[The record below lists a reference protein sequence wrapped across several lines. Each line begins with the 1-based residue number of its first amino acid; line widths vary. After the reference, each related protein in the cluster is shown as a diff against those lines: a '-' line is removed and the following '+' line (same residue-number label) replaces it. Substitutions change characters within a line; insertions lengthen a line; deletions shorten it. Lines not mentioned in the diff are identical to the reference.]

1 LSPQWSWHQYNILEM
16 SDIAEGGGEGQH
28 KGKKRAKK
36 SSTRVD
42 MTPMVDLAFLLLTFF
57 VLTATFSKPKV
68 MSLVYP
74 AKIDPKDPPKEQPKI
89 NNAITFLL
97 SENKIYYY
105 VGQFYPENNPG
116 PNGPTRLIETG
127 FGTKG
132 VRKLLADKNKYVLSE
147 KKIYGKKLKQE
158 EIADS
163 TYLRRLSEAKK
174 NKQALK
180 VLIKTDDK
188 ATCKNF
194 IDLIDELKIAEI
206 GVIAPLELMPSE
218 YALMKSKIK

>member
-1 LSPQWSWHQYNILEM
+1 M
-16 SDIAEGGGEGQH
+16 ADMGEGGGGGDH
-28 KGKKRAKK
+28 GKGKKRAKK

-57 VLTATFSKPKV
+57 VLTSTLSKPKV

-74 AKIDPKDPPKEQPKI
+74 AKVDKPVDNPVRI

-97 SENKIYYY
+97 TEDEIFYYT
-105 VGQFYPENNPG
+105 GQYYSKANPG
-116 PNGPTRLIETG
+116 PNGPTKLLETD
-127 FGTKG
+127 FGPKG
-132 VRKLLADKNKYVLSE
+132 VRKLLADGNSYVLEGKE
-147 KKIYGKKLKQE
+147 KLKDKLDKKQLADTTYLSMLSKLKQ
-158 EIADS
+158 
-163 TYLRRLSEAKK
+163 
-174 NKQALK
+174 NKEALK

-206 GVIAPLELMPSE
+206 GVIAPVDILSSELEL
-218 YALMKSKIK
+218 LKQNSKNK

>member
-1 LSPQWSWHQYNILEM
+1 M
-16 SDIAEGGGEGQH
+16 ADMGEGGGGGDH
-28 KGKKRAKK
+28 GKGKKRAKK

-57 VLTATFSKPKV
+57 VLTSTFSKPKV

-74 AKIDPKDPPKEQPKI
+74 AKVEDLPPGERPKI

-97 SENKIYYY
+97 TEDEIFYY
-105 VGQFYPENNPG
+105 VDQYYSKANPG
-116 PNGPTRLIETG
+116 PNGPTKLLKTD
-127 FGTKG
+127 FGPKG
-132 VRKLLADKNKYVLSE
+132 VRKLLADGNSYVLEGKE
-147 KKIYGKKLKQE
+147 KLKEKLDKKQLADTTYLSMLSKLKQ
-158 EIADS
+158 
-163 TYLRRLSEAKK
+163 
-174 NKQALK
+174 NKLALK

-206 GVIAPLELMPSE
+206 GVIAPVDILSSELEL
-218 YALMKSKIK
+218 LKQNSKNK